1 MSRFETDGWHE
12 TLQNREIVGFGLNIT
27 FEMEGIFLSNW
38 KHILCEQGEGWA
50 LLTLTRPK
58 VLNALSR
65 EVLMELD
72 AAIDWVEQNDAVRVL
87 IVTGAGEKA
96 FVAGADIAELSQIA
110 SSEEAERT
118 ASYGQR
124 VFARLEELEK
134 PVIMAI
140 NGFALGGG
148 MELAMCGDILLAS
161 ANARFG
167 QPEINLGVIP
177 GYGGTQRL
185 SRLVGR
191 QMAKYLCMTGEM
203 LSADEA
209 VRCGIVQ
216 KVVPQEALLEE
227 AKRLAETLVKKAPIA
242 LKYIKKAIHNGID
255 IDLPTGLK
263 LEASYF
269 GLTFDTHDRK
279 EGMDAFL
286 EKRAPRFTG
295 K

>member
-1 MSRFETDGWHE
+1 VT
-12 TLQNREIVGFGLNIT
+12 
-27 FEMEGIFLSNW
+27 NW
-38 KHILCEQGEGWA
+38 KHIVCDQGEGWA
-50 LLTLTRPK
+50 QLTLSRPK

-72 AAIDWVEQNDAVRVL
+72 AAIDWVERNDAVRVL
-87 IVTGAGEKA
+87 IITGAGDKA
-96 FVAGADIAELSQIA
+96 FVAGADITELNQIK

-118 ASYGQR
+118 ALLGQR
-124 VFARLEELEK
+124 VFARLEELDK

-161 ANARFG
+161 EKAKFG

-191 QMAKYLCMTGEM
+191 QMAKYLCMTGIM
-203 LSADEA
+203 LTADEA
-209 VRCGIVQ
+209 ARCGLVQ
-216 KVVPQEALLEE
+216 KVVPAEALLEE
-227 AKRLAETLVKKAPIA
+227 AKRLAETLAKKAPIA
-242 LKYIKKAIHNGID
+242 LKYIKKAIHHGVD
-255 IDLPTGLK
+255 IDLPSGLR

-269 GLTFDTHDRK
+269 GLTFDTDDRK

-286 EKRAPRFTG
+286 NKREPRFTG